1 MDKQYKFLK
10 IVCRLSRGEQ
20 WVSYKDVKKKWRK
33 CPPEHVL
40 LNLAN
45 HTYVECDGGISNLK
59 FFPNP
64 EAFSYVRQ
72 RRDSIR
78 NLFVTSATLLVAVWT
93 LFTTLLQV

>member
-10 IVCRLSRGEQ
+10 IVCKLSHGEK
-20 WVSYKDVKKKWRK
+20 WVPYSEVKKKWRK
-33 CPPEHVL
+33 CPSETVL

-45 HTYVECDGGISNLK
+45 HTYVDSSGGIKNLS

-72 RRDSIR
+72 RKDSIR
-78 NLFVTSATLLVAVWT
+78 NLFVTTATLLVAVWT
-93 LFTTLLQV
+93 LLATLFQV